1 MIEIREFTKKFGT
14 YCALDHISLKVEP
27 GVIVGL
33 VGSNGA
39 GKSTLLRS
47 IAGVYE
53 GDGGI
58 LTVDGES
65 PYENPSVK
73 EKIFFL
79 SDYPYFQSGQ
89 TLQDLA
95 AFYAR
100 FYRRWSKEKFD
111 YLSRIFPVGK
121 KQRLSEMSKGMQRQ
135 CALICAVSCCPDYLI
150 MDEIFDGLD
159 PVMRQLLKRIVSGE
173 VAERNMSVVIAS
185 HNLREL
191 EDFCDYIGMLH
202 RGGIVLEKD
211 LDSIKLGIHK
221 IQAAFRPMPE
231 IEQLKQQLD
240 IVTWEAKGSLLNLV
254 VRGEEREINRVFETL
269 HPIFFE
275 TLPLSLEEVFINEME
290 AAGYDLENI
299 LK

>member
-1 MIEIREFTKKFGT
+1 MIEIRDFTKKFGD
-14 YCALDHISLKVEP
+14 YKALDSISLTVENSL
-27 GVIVGL
+27 IVGL

-53 GDGGI
+53 GDGGT
-58 LTVDGES
+58 LLVDGES
-65 PYENPSVK
+65 PYENPGVK
-73 EKIFFL
+73 ERVFFV
-79 SDYPYFQSGQ
+79 SDYPYFHGSQ
-89 TLQDLA
+89 TLNELA

-100 FYRRWSKEKFD
+100 FYSRWSKEKFEH
-111 YLSRIFPVGK
+111 LCTVFPLERK
-121 KQRLSEMSKGMQRQ
+121 KRLSEMSKGMQRQ

-173 VAERNMSVVIAS
+173 VEERGMSVVIAS

-211 LDSIKLGIHK
+211 LDSIKLGVHK
-221 IQAAFRPMPE
+221 LHAAFRPMPDLE
-231 IEQLKQQLD
+231 ELKKQLD
-240 IVTWEAKGSLLNLV
+240 IVTCDVKGSLLNLV
-254 VRGEEREINRVFETL
+254 VRGEEREIRRVFDTL
-269 HPIFFE
+269 QPIFYE
-275 TLPLSLEEVFINEME
+275 TLPLTLEEVFINEME

>member
-1 MIEIREFTKKFGT
+1 MIEIRNFTKKFGE
-14 YCALDHISLKVEP
+14 YKALDGITFTVENSL
-27 GVIVGL
+27 IVGL

-53 GDGGI
+53 GDGGT
-58 LTVDGES
+58 LLVDGES
-65 PYENPSVK
+65 PYENPAVK
-73 EKIFFL
+73 ERVFFV

-89 TLQDLA
+89 TLNDLA

-100 FYRRWSKEKFD
+100 FYSRWSWEKFEN
-111 YLSRIFPVGK
+111 LCTVFPLDRK
-121 KQRLSEMSKGMQRQ
+121 KRLSEMSKGMQRQ
-135 CALICAVSCCPDYLI
+135 CALICAVSCCPDYLV

-173 VAERNMSVVIAS
+173 VEERGMSVVIAS

-202 RGGIVLEKD
+202 RGGIVLEQD

-221 IQAAFRPMPE
+221 LQAAFRPMPA
-231 IEQLKQQLD
+231 IEELKQQLN
-240 IVTWEAKGSLLNLV
+240 IVTYDIKGSLLNLV
-254 VRGEEREINRVFETL
+254 VRGEEREINRVFESL
-269 HPIFFE
+269 HPLFFE
-275 TLPLSLEEVFINEME
+275 TLPLTLEEVFINEME